1 MPPREVAGYGIVA
14 FTTRPIPEDLTRNL
28 AICEAY
34 KAALMSESELPADT
48 PRSEEMITYWPILD
62 KTKAE
67 AQRGDCRHLVENYA
81 LRLSLDA
88 IQDADKRHQGLARHR
103 GPFLIAWAPSQSRF
117 QPDALVLVMDLSPL
131 DSERSFLEVFQ
142 DWRQKIVDNPHLWR
156 RGFDIESVRRTI
168 RDTFDRYGDGL
179 MQLIKSA
186 S

>member
-1 MPPREVAGYGIVA
+1 DGRGRGVLRSGRDLPPVISSQSGPARLHAVRGLIEPAEMPPREVAGYGIVA

-81 LRLSLDA
+81 
-88 IQDADKRHQGLARHR
+88 
-103 GPFLIAWAPSQSRF
+103 
-117 QPDALVLVMDLSPL
+117 
-131 DSERSFLEVFQ
+131 
-142 DWRQKIVDNPHLWR
+142 
-156 RGFDIESVRRTI
+156 
-168 RDTFDRYGDGL
+168 
-179 MQLIKSA
+179 
-186 S
+186 